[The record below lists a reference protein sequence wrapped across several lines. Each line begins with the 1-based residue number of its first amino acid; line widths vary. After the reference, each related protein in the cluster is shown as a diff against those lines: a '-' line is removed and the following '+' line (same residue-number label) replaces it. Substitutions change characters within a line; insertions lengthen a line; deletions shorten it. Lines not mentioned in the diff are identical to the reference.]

1 MTIELKS
8 LQECPTDALPAFVD
22 LVDAEFLRARGRS
35 GSVLE
40 RYPGVFDAQN
50 LNNLHTAWY
59 SDQLAGTVAV
69 KEFKLET
76 DEQKLNGAMLGF
88 VCVNPAIRGQGV
100 GSKLVAHVTQQLAAK
115 ELSFSVLWTTR
126 PDFYQRYGWM
136 ANDKGVIGELSNLK
150 KLDESIS
157 PNRLTESWQLIEEIR
172 LNSQEAKVHRERTNY
187 NVVPCPVNDV
197 FCFIKPVK
205 TEGAYAI
212 VGSNGSTG
220 IVYEL
225 VGHPSQFPL
234 VWSDLC
240 GRYDRIL
247 INDCAGTPS
256 FQWLAQ
262 NTDVNWKL
270 QNQAMWILGPNS
282 ESVSIEQLY
291 VPYFD
296 RI

>member
-1 MTIELKS
+1 MTTELKS
-8 LQECPTDALPAFVD
+8 LQECTSAALPAFID

-35 GSVLE
+35 GSALD
-40 RYPGVFDAQN
+40 RYPSLFDAHN

-59 SDQLAGTVAV
+59 GEQLAGTVAV
-69 KEFKLET
+69 KEFKLEIGT
-76 DEQKLNGAMLGF
+76 QNIDGAMLGF
-88 VCVNPAIRGQGV
+88 VCVNPVIRGQGV
-100 GSKLVAHVTQQLAAK
+100 GSKLVAHVTQLLASK

-126 PDFYQRYGWM
+126 PDFYQRFGWKT
-136 ANDKGVIGELSNLK
+136 NDQGVIGELSSPK

-157 PNRLTESWQLIEEIR
+157 PKCLMKSWQLIEEIR
-172 LNSQEAKVHRERTNY
+172 LNSRAAKVQRVRTDY
-187 NVVPCPVNDV
+187 SVVPCPVNEV
-197 FCFIKPVK
+197 FCFLKPGK
-205 TEGAYAI
+205 TDGAYAI

-225 VGHPSQFPL
+225 VGQSAQFPV
-234 VWSDLC
+234 VWSDVC
-240 GRYDRIL
+240 GRFSRIL
-247 INDCAGTPS
+247 INDCVGTPS
-256 FQWLAQ
+256 YQWLSQ

-282 ESVSIEQLY
+282 GSVSIEQLY